1 MDTAYVKG
9 DGSNVSC
16 AVLRPNDINEVQLI
30 KAFGEVAG
38 EKRFSPLNVCH
49 TQSFKVRNG
58 FSGSANTCAALSTR
72 FKLLWDRSPDGTG
85 FRNGIDH
92 LAAGKERR
100 HPVEYVGLS
109 PQYADAHG
117 ATHLVRREGQK
128 IAIKRA
134 NINGKMRR

>member
-1 MDTAYVKG
+1 MDTAHVKG
-9 DGSNVSC
+9 DGSDVSC

-38 EKRFSPLNVCH
+38 EKCFSPLNVCH
-49 TQSFKVRNG
+49 TQPLKVRNG
-58 FSGSANTCAALSTR
+58 LSGSANTCAVLSTR
-72 FKLLWDRSPDGTG
+72 FKLLWDGSPDGTG

-92 LAAGKERR
+92 LATGEKRR
-100 HPVEYVGLS
+100 HPVKYVGLS